1 MTEIE
6 RAAEWLLSDD
16 TGLSSMA
23 IVARMLG
30 ARHGH
35 FPYPHDPSDLGRC
48 LRLLERIPE
57 WRARLT
63 DMTACSESWARL
75 IEVWDELEALYREEL
90 PSGMAPR
97 CFARM
102 REVLGW

>member
-1 MTEIE
+1 MARYAAGSGRREGRGPMTEIE

-57 WRARLT
+57 WRARLGE
-63 DMTACSESWARL
+63 MTAASPEWAAL
-75 IEVWDELEALYREEL
+75 IGAWDELERLYRREE
-90 PSGMAPR
+90 PA
-97 CFARM
+97 
-102 REVLGW
+102 